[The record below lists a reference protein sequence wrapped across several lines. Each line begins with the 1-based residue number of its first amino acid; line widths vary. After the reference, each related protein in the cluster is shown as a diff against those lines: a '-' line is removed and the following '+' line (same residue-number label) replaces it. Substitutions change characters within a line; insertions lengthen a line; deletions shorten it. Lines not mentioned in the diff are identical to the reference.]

1 MDYKRETNQTKKKI
15 LYPCLNCIIHYA
27 LFLFIL
33 ILTIFFFGYLFYYI
47 VFYSRI
53 IYNNPEMI
61 NKEVEII
68 YNSNGVKNVKDEFI
82 LNMQI
87 SLLIL
92 VCILFIFCNL
102 LFFQKY
108 NKTCCTILH
117 RIFLI
122 SLMIYFCYHTKLYI
136 DKLKN
141 YSSILKKQIVNESI
155 THILSNYMKI
165 IDFQKDVVAITIVLI
180 VLKCFYIVLLLLDV
194 KDKKKDKNNLSQNL
208 IEMENV

>member
-165 IDFQKDVVAITIVLI
+165 IDFQKDVVAITILLI

>member
-136 DKLKN
+136 DKLKI

-165 IDFQKDVVAITIVLI
+165 IDFQKDVVAITILLI

>member
-1 MDYKRETNQTKKKI
+1 MDYKRKTNQTKKKI
-15 LYPCLNCIIHYA
+15 LYPCLNCLIQYA
-27 LFLFIL
+27 LFLYMF
-33 ILTIFFFGYLFYYI
+33 ILTIFFFGYILYYI
-47 VFYSRI
+47 VIYTRI
-53 IYNNPEMI
+53 IYNKPEI
-61 NKEVEII
+61 SNKEVELIF
-68 YNSNGVKNVKDEFI
+68 NSNGVKNVKDEFI

-117 RIFLI
+117 RIILI
-122 SLMIYFCYHTKLYI
+122 SLMFYLCYHTKLYI
-136 DKLKN
+136 NRLKN
-141 YSSILKKQIVNESI
+141 YSSLLRKQIVNESI

-165 IDFQKDVVAITIVLI
+165 IDLQNDAVAYTILLI
-180 VLKCFYIVLLLLDV
+180 VLKCFYIVLLLLDIQ
-194 KDKKKDKNNLSQNL
+194 DKKEDNSNLSKNL

>member
-1 MDYKRETNQTKKKI
+1 MDYKRKTNQTKKKI
-15 LYPCLNCIIHYA
+15 LYPCLNCLIQYA
-27 LFLFIL
+27 LFLYMF

-53 IYNNPEMI
+53 IYNYPEMI

-117 RIFLI
+117 RIILI
-122 SLMIYFCYHTKLYI
+122 SLMFYLCYHTKLYI
-136 DKLKN
+136 NRLKN
-141 YSSILKKQIVNESI
+141 YSSLLRKQIVNESI

-165 IDFQKDVVAITIVLI
+165 IDLQNDAVAYTILLI
-180 VLKCFYIVLLLLDV
+180 VLKCFYIVLLLLDIQ
-194 KDKKKDKNNLSQNL
+194 DKKEDNSNLSKNL